1 MACRGYRSP
10 CRCPDDACHRVRRF
24 LFAPKVAADTAYS
37 HEPAAQHGIATPPS
51 VYPPAAVYVLCH
63 LAGGHCSG
71 VIALS
76 PGSAKR
82 DIAYHLFLCHG
93 VPNSSASSARV
104 RECTWPDCSCVQR
117 SARCGGRPDGHT
129 AHVKDLAD
137 HIMHSHLDLFY
148 ACDLCKRAEWATP
161 YALNR
166 HRQRCRG
173 RVAAR
178 CTGCLNMFVSQ
189 AALEGHV
196 ERNECAAATV

>member
-1 MACRGYRSP
+1 VSSSCLLSCVPFALRPRVTA
-10 CRCPDDACHRVRRF
+10 DAVC
-24 LFAPKVAADTAYS
+24 S
-37 HEPAAQHGIATPPS
+37 HQPAAQHGVATPPS
-51 VYPPAAVYVLCH
+51 VNPPAVVYVLCL
-63 LAGGHCSG
+63 LAGGPCPG
-71 VIALS
+71 LIALS

-82 DIAYHLFLCHG
+82 DIAYHIFLCHG
-93 VPNSSASSARV
+93 IPNCSASSAPV
-104 RECTWPDCSCVQR
+104 RECTWPGCSCVQR
-117 SARCGGRPDGHT
+117 SARCGGRPHGHT

-161 YALNR
+161 YALSR
-166 HRQRCRG
+166 HRRRCPG

-196 ERNECAAATV
+196 ERNECAAAPV

>member
-1 MACRGYRSP
+1 MACRGYHSP
-10 CRCPDDACHRVRRF
+10 CRCPDHACHCVRRF
-24 LFAPKVAADTAYS
+24 LFAPRAAADTVYS
-37 HEPAAQHGIATPPS
+37 HEPAAQHGVAPPPS
-51 VYPPAAVYVLCH
+51 VYPPAAVYVLC
-63 LAGGHCSG
+63 LLTGCPCPGF
-71 VIALS
+71 IELS
-76 PGSAKR
+76 SGSAKR
-82 DIAYHLFLCHG
+82 GIVNHLSHFHD
-93 VPNSSASSARV
+93 VPACSAADAPV
-104 RECTWPDCSCVQR
+104 RNCTWFGCACVQR
-117 SARCGGRPDGHT
+117 SARCGSRPHGHT

-166 HRQRCRG
+166 HRRRCPG